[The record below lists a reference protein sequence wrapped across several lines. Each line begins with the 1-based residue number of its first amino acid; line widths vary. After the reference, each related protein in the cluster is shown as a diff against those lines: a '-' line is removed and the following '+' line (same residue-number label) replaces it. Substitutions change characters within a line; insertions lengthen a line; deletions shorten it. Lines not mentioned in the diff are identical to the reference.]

1 MSRRSLLGAVGIVA
15 LLFASMGTGLVLLL
29 RLEPR
34 HHLHA
39 AVPAGKERVEKSR
52 SFSQEFLGLLSAV
65 GSQQE
70 WGAKFTDEQVNS
82 YLSEGFVQMGLAE
95 KLLPREISEPRVT
108 FEQDRMWVSFRY
120 HNKVLSTVV
129 SVVLRIWLPRSEPN
143 VVALE
148 IEGLHAGAVPFKAQ
162 WLLERISEVAAQND
176 LNVSWYRYK
185 GGPVAIVRFQPNQAR
200 PTLRLKAVRFE
211 PGKITIHGESGE
223 RTRTAMNGAGNSE
236 VN

>member
-29 RLEPR
+29 RVEPR
-34 HHLHA
+34 HHNQA
-39 AVPAGKERVEKSR
+39 AVPAGEVRTGLSR
-52 SFSQEFLGLLSAV
+52 TFFREFTSLLSAV
-65 GSQQE
+65 GSQDKWAQ
-70 WGAKFTDEQVNS
+70 KFTDEEINS
-82 YLSEGFVQMGLAE
+82 FLSEGFVQMGLAE
-95 KLLPREISEPRVT
+95 KLLPKEISEPHVT
-108 FEQDRMWVSFRY
+108 FEQDRMWLSFRY

-129 SVVLRIWLPRSEPN
+129 SVALRIWLPRSEPN
-143 VVALE
+143 VVALR
-148 IEGLHAGAVPFKAQ
+148 IEGIHAGAVPFKAQ

-176 LNVSWYRYK
+176 VNVSWYRHE
-185 GGPVAIVRFQPNQAR
+185 GSPVAIVRFQPNQAR

-223 RTRTAMNGAGNSE
+223 RTRTAMNGTGSSG